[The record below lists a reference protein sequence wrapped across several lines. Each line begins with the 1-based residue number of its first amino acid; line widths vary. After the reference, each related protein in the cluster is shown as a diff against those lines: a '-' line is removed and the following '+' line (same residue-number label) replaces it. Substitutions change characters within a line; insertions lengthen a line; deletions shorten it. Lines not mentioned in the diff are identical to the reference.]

1 MKTFKITKKDVDDR
15 ISNENFFFIFGNFSK
30 KYQTHINRTNL
41 FTSQGFFCSIWGS
54 ALKTYRFKISMKI
67 IYQSR
72 TITRVNEKLSFAP
85 PMFNRE
91 RGRRR
96 GGAAAKKNPRE
107 WLLPHFSAPH
117 SFSLSSFSWPIC
129 EIFVH
134 QMIRIDL

>member
-1 MKTFKITKKDVDDR
+1 MR
-15 ISNENFFFIFGNFSK
+15 IFFFIFGNFSK

-96 GGAAAKKNPRE
+96 GGGGSHTARNDE
-107 WLLPHFSAPH
+107 FQV
-117 SFSLSSFSWPIC
+117 C
-129 EIFVH
+129 D
-134 QMIRIDL
+134 M

>member
-1 MKTFKITKKDVDDR
+1 MR
-15 ISNENFFFIFGNFSK
+15 IFFFIFGNFSK
-30 KYQTHINRTNL
+30 EYQTHINRTNL

-72 TITRVNEKLSFAP
+72 TTTRVNEKLSFAP

-96 GGAAAKKNPRE
+96 GGGEGGGSHTARNDE
-107 WLLPHFSAPH
+107 FQV
-117 SFSLSSFSWPIC
+117 C
-129 EIFVH
+129 D
-134 QMIRIDL
+134 M

>member
-30 KYQTHINRTNL
+30 EYQTHINRTNL

-96 GGAAAKKNPRE
+96 GGGGVPYGKK
-107 WLLPHFSAPH
+107 
-117 SFSLSSFSWPIC
+117 
-129 EIFVH
+129 
-134 QMIRIDL
+134 